1 MKHRQEMGVST
12 VNAISFNEMGSLN
25 SAELAERMDLV
36 LKTARSER
44 MHPYYNEDFDLDPY
58 VIQFFRTKSFQE
70 LPPEKVKSAVWKTFD
85 LIVQMEYVRSY
96 SGFQNSL
103 PLPQHEAQ
111 PWESP
116 RHMIPFL
123 AQEQAAIVG
132 ARIVLERFMDLIH
145 YLATGNELTGR
156 SKFGAFEDWL
166 FDLPVIS
173 NWFYLLP
180 QLPWLR
186 KHDKNFRSAEVHDG
200 SKLKKYLVTLQNIPS
215 ELQNE
220 ALDLTNLLANLWR
233 NVLPI
238 LEGKKATSIGGIK
251 HHHNIEW
258 MKSYTE
264 NSVDD
269 LEVLKKSV
277 KAELQ
282 ALA

>member
-1 MKHRQEMGVST
+1 MK
-12 VNAISFNEMGSLN
+12 AISFEEMKMFTN
-25 SAELAERMDLV
+25 IELVERMDLV
-36 LKTARSER
+36 LRTARAER
-44 MHPYYNEDFDLDPY
+44 MHPYYNENFDLDPY
-58 VIQFFRTKSFQE
+58 VSQFFQTQTFQHLSAE
-70 LPPEKVKSAVWKTFD
+70 NIRPAVWKTFD

-103 PLPQHEAQ
+103 PLPQHHGDT
-111 PWESP
+111 WESP

-145 YLATGNELTGR
+145 YLVVGRELSGS
-156 SKFGAFEDWL
+156 SKFDAFKNWL
-166 FDLPVIS
+166 FDMPVDS

-200 SKLKKYLVTLQNIPS
+200 SKLKKYLVTLQDIS
-215 ELQNE
+215 SDLQNE

-238 LEGKKATSIGGIK
+238 LDGRRANSIGGLRPG
-251 HHHNIEW
+251 HDAEW
-258 MKSYTE
+258 LKSYI
-264 NSVDD
+264 NVSVEE
-269 LEVLKKSV
+269 LGILKSSV
-277 KAELQ
+277 EAELRAQ
-282 ALA
+282 